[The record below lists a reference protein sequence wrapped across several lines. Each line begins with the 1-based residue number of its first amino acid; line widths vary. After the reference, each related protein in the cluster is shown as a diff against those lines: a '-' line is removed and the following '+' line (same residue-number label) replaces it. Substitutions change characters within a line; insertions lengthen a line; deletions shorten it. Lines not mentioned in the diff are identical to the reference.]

1 MFARRLPRFI
11 LSLCSLCHGCKRG
24 FMSLFPTE
32 QEALGFDTLEQV
44 RLWYGLAD
52 APWQAFHVQVGQP
65 DMRILSA
72 LPAEALIENIMLA
85 WMGAPPVSLSPAHA
99 VQIGLVWRLCGRI
112 LYTRGGGRYNEW
124 QDVDPWARPSSSTP
138 AAPPPPP
145 APLKERGIKMSSVI
159 DQSDDS
165 EFVPESLAKADGW
178 YQRYLQIMG
187 GPPQEEEDCTV
198 EQLSALNKRV
208 HTLDLPPYVDL
219 GVWQPYG
226 RRALRASKFRAW
238 FPDGAGGYMAK
249 ELPGPASWSQW
260 LAAWRVFQT
269 AAIMLDI
276 LPLASLQLYER
287 HVERLVKLYPTAW
300 HLIVLADEKARGEKW
315 ARVRL
320 RISADIAAG
329 RAAPELWDAKRPWI
343 AALHQL
349 VGDTA
354 FWEDQV
360 RSPANA
366 WVAAGGRGAPRAP
379 EEVFTAS
386 QASGESQDPTVP
398 KKTTKEKRAA
408 KKRKIQAEKEELKN
422 LRAITGGKGKQEGK
436 GTDKSTALKSKDQAG
451 DDLCFSWDAGKGVC
465 ASCPPGESCK
475 GKIKRIHK
483 CRICLSPG
491 HRSLE
496 CPQRS

>member
-1 MFARRLPRFI
+1 M
-11 LSLCSLCHGCKRG
+11 
-24 FMSLFPTE
+24 
-32 QEALGFDTLEQV
+32 
-44 RLWYGLAD
+44 
-52 APWQAFHVQVGQP
+52 
-65 DMRILSA
+65 
-72 LPAEALIENIMLA
+72 
-85 WMGAPPVSLSPAHA
+85 
-99 VQIGLVWRLCGRI
+99 
-112 LYTRGGGRYNEW
+112 
-124 QDVDPWARPSSSTP
+124 
-138 AAPPPPP
+138 
-145 APLKERGIKMSSVI
+145 
-159 DQSDDS
+159 
-165 EFVPESLAKADGW
+165 
-178 YQRYLQIMG
+178 
-187 GPPQEEEDCTV
+187 

-208 HTLDLPPYVDL
+208 LTLDLPPYVDL

-226 RRALRASKFRAW
+226 RRALHASKFRAW

-249 ELPGPASWSQW
+249 ELPGPASWTQW

-300 HLIVLADEKARGEKW
+300 HLIVLSDEKARGGKW

-320 RISADIAAG
+320 RISTDIAAG
-329 RAAPELWDAKRPWI
+329 KAAPELWDAKRPWV

-366 WVAAGGRGAPRAP
+366 WVAAGGRGAPRAA

-386 QASGESQDPTVP
+386 QASGESTDPTGH

-408 KKRKIQAEKEELKN
+408 KKRKVQAEKEELKN

-436 GTDKSTALKSKDQAG
+436 GTDKAASLKSKDQAG
-451 DDLCFSWDAGKGVC
+451 HDLCFSWDG
-465 ASCPPGESCK
+465 CK

-483 CRICLSPG
+483 CRICLLSPG